1 MCNNEDPSQPKINK
15 YNYFLKEMIAAIVM
29 TNLKMKNKM
38 SGKIEN
44 VGIGTVPDAKE
55 RETSRDR
62 KYTEHQ
68 IL

>member
-1 MCNNEDPSQPKINK
+1 
-15 YNYFLKEMIAAIVM
+15 MIAAIVM

-62 KYTEHQ
+62 KYSEHQ

>member
-1 MCNNEDPSQPKINK
+1 
-15 YNYFLKEMIAAIVM
+15 MIAAIVM

-44 VGIGTVPDAKE
+44 VGIGTAPDTKE
-55 RETSRDR
+55 RKTSRDR
-62 KYTEHQ
+62 KYTKHQ